1 MMKMTLVRKLAV
13 IALFGLFSQFSMAQ
27 NPAVFGA
34 LQEIAGFVASINH
47 FPTDADKA
55 ALVEISNNGSLPQGI
70 RMMASVVS
78 EISHSPSD
86 QGKELM
92 ASIQTA
98 GQAPE

>member
-1 MMKMTLVRKLAV
+1 MKMTLVRKLAV

-27 NPAVFGA
+27 NPAVFG
-34 LQEIAGFVASINH
+34 ASINH